1 MSFPPEFSSTATYE
15 NKYDLDQI
23 NVFIEGDSSN
33 PMYFDVSGLPST
45 ATFGKHYFNISIL
58 SSEISEHKLRPNS
71 RILFEIK
78 SINGVIIKSDV
89 VKFNQKN
96 GLVTCFFEIL
106 RDPLRTYQSIYDGQ
120 ATLTIVASLDNK
132 PTTQNIIPIEFQN
145 AMNYR
150 CVYPINV
157 RKNAIN
163 GDSPITTNIKTTLG
177 TLTGQFSF
185 GSNKLPSTSNDPNNG
200 ADYNASGDKT
210 TVQKQSLVE
219 TQ

>member
-23 NVFIEGDSSN
+23 NVFIEGNSNN
-33 PMYFDVSGLPST
+33 PMYFNVSGLPHT

-58 SSEISEHKLRPNS
+58 DSQIQDHRLKQNS
-71 RILFEIK
+71 RILFEVK

-96 GLVTCFFEIL
+96 GLITAYFEVL
-106 RDPLRTYQSIYDGQ
+106 RDPLRTYKSIYDGQ
-120 ATLTIVASLDNK
+120 ATLTIVASLENK
-132 PTTQNIIPIEFQN
+132 PTTQNLIPIEFKG

-150 CVYPINV
+150 CVYPINI

-163 GDSPITTNIKTTLG
+163 GDSPTTTNIKNNLK

-200 ADYNASGDKT
+200 ADYNSNGDKISI
-210 TVQKQSLVE
+210 QKQSLVE